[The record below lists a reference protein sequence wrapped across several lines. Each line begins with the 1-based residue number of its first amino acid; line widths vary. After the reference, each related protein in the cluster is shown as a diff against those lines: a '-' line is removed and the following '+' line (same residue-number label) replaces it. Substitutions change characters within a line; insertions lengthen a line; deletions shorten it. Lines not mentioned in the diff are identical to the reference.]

1 MKFKTNVFFFFCLV
15 INNGNVKRDVLREKF
30 VSFFV
35 IFLARYKIDA
45 IKVMFLAVLKMG
57 PN

>member
-1 MKFKTNVFFFFCLV
+1 M
-15 INNGNVKRDVLREKF
+15 NNGNVKRDVLREKF
-30 VSFFV
+30 VSFLV
-35 IFLARYKIDA
+35 IFLSRYKIDA